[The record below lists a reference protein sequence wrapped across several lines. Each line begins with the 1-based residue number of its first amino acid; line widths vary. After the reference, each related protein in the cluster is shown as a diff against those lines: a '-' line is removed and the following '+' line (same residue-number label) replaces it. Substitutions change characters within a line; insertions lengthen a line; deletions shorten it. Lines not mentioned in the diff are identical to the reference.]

1 MAAKPLH
8 GKEASR
14 EKRPEKSDEKSEP
27 KKGRCTKL
35 KMRPEKSD
43 EKSEQ
48 KKGQL
53 CTPALQTKK
62 VLPSPK
68 LSAKVVLHC
77 SESNVLL
84 TLVDN
89 IRLFETG
96 DILSPQ

>member
-14 EKRPEKSDEKSEP
+14 DRRPK
-27 KKGRCTKL
+27 
-35 KMRPEKSD
+35 KSD

-48 KKGQL
+48 KRQI
-53 CTPALQTKK
+53 CTPALKTKK
-62 VLPSPK
+62 VLPSSK
-68 LSAKVVLHC
+68 LSTKVVLHC